1 MRPLPNRNFL
11 RYIII
16 AGLIVTITIT
26 ASVLPVFSRPLHVLG
41 STLTPVER
49 VLYRLKLA
57 TSEFWHYLV
66 NDTDTETA
74 ALSNENEQLK
84 SNLAGLA
91 LVAQEND
98 ILRSQLNI
106 QKKHER
112 QLALAHII
120 GEKPGSFS
128 RFLVL
133 DIGINQ
139 GLRPGLPVI
148 INNALVGKIEKVS
161 EHSAEMSLLTDPN
174 SVYYSYLQNSKVKGL
189 IKGTI
194 GLGMLHLTE
203 IPKNTT
209 IVKGENI
216 FTTGQE
222 LSNFNDILIGEVTEV
237 ISSDQDT
244 HLTMLVKPTAD
255 TQNLDSVFVIIN

>member
-1 MRPLPNRNFL
+1 MRPLPNRNYFK
-11 RYIII
+11 YIVI
-16 AGLIVTITIT
+16 AGVIVCIAIT
-26 ASVLPVFSRPLHVLG
+26 ASILPALNRPLHIIG
-41 STLTPVER
+41 TTLTPVER
-49 VLYRLKLA
+49 VLYRLKIA
-57 TSEFWHYLV
+57 TSEFWHYLST
-66 NDTDTETA
+66 DTDSELE
-74 ALSNENEQLK
+74 ALSHENASLK
-84 SNLAGLA
+84 TSLAEMS
-91 LVAQEND
+91 LVAQENN
-98 ILRSQLNI
+98 ILRSQLNV

-128 RFLVL
+128 RYLVL

-148 INNALVGKIEKVS
+148 IDNALVGKIEKVS
-161 EHSAEMSLLTDPN
+161 EHSAEMSLVTDPN

-209 IVKGENI
+209 IIKGDNV

-222 LSNFNDILIGEVTEV
+222 LTNFNNILIGAVTEV
-237 ISSDQDT
+237 ITNDQDT
-244 HLTMLVKPTAD
+244 HATLLVKPTID
-255 TQNLDSVFVIIN
+255 TQNLDSVFVVIN